1 MDFNSEDSATPLDKL
16 HCPHCNRPFDS
27 LRALNGHVTKAH
39 ESYSNTQLPPQIQLP
54 RHLGQQYLLLHQAS
68 TSREGS
74 VHSNASAEEEDI
86 LHVESSQ
93 EWQEPEEPPDDD
105 DAERLSPQ
113 EEEYHNHEIGAI
125 DLPSEAESNPQ
136 DADDLSIAETLYS
149 DSDSLPPM
157 LGQQQWLEDWDEDD
171 SESPPNPTCRREV
184 GEDAGDDGDDE
195 EEEEL
200 FHHFPSPATEN
211 SYSHLDPLGLF
222 SKPTDNTNTNAP
234 APDPMKS
241 QDALLVLHERKKK
254 TCAQSSPLSQSHIA
268 AIELMARLHKSN
280 SPLLM
285 YDEMAAW
292 SAKCLPQPERPL
304 LSRKHLLSFLQER
317 YSLES
322 LKPMRKKVYLPS
334 QKITIT
340 VTCQNLVAEI
350 FSKLTNPAIFNPESV
365 LFNPQDPCAP
375 IYQSE
380 GDIGDSNTGEVWGMG
395 EEKYCTNPTDQ
406 LFSLDMFID
415 GTPLSQNGTG
425 NLNIEPVSMN
435 FLALKRAIR
444 VRPEAEFR
452 LGYIRDYHAKI
463 NPTEELAAD
472 TDAKEKANFQT
483 GIMGSIQDY
492 HAILGAVFEDL
503 VSIQERGG
511 LKWNWAL
518 LGDGFAN
525 QEVMLKMPIE
535 KIRGDTVGHNKLC
548 GVKGRRTCRY
558 CNTPPNKLST
568 RSAGFQLTQMETVQR
583 MAHSSNTGRKNNYFE
598 RNRYHPLKENAF
610 YRIQFCD
617 QKGGI
622 FQCCPGELLHQFQQ
636 GMMKYGLAGCFEM
649 KSIPVSEHRV
659 STFSNSI
666 L

>member
-1 MDFNSEDSATPLDKL
+1 MDLDSDSPDEL
-16 HCPHCNRPFDS
+16 HCPHCNRPFNS
-27 LRALNGHVTKAH
+27 LRALNGHITKTH

-68 TSREGS
+68 REGS
-74 VHSNASAEEEDI
+74 VHSEESQEPEDI

-93 EWQEPEEPPDDD
+93 EEPQEDTDDT
-105 DAERLSPQ
+105 ERLSPQ
-113 EEEYHNHEIGAI
+113 EEEYNPQEEEYHEHQGGAI
-125 DLPSEAESNPQ
+125 DLHDEAESNPQ

-149 DSDSLPPM
+149 DSDSLPP
-157 LGQQQWLEDWDEDD
+157 LQGQQQWLEDWDEID
-171 SESPPNPTCRREV
+171 SESSPTSRIDE
-184 GEDAGDDGDDE
+184 EEEDDGDDE
-195 EEEEL
+195 EEEEF
-200 FHHFPSPATEN
+200 FHHFPSPTHLPSDDAEN
-211 SYSHLDPLGLF
+211 IYSYLDPLGLF
-222 SKPTDNTNTNAP
+222 SNPPDNTNLTAS
-234 APDPMKS
+234 DPMKS

-285 YDEMAAW
+285 YDEMASW

-322 LKPMRKKVYLPS
+322 LKPIRKKVYLPS

-350 FSKLTNPAIFNPESV
+350 FSKLTNPALFNPQSV

-375 IYQSE
+375 IYQHE

-425 NLNIEPVSMN
+425 NLNIEPVSAN

-463 NPTEELAAD
+463 NPTEELVAD
-472 TDAKEKANFQT
+472 TDAKEKASFQT

-518 LGDGFAN
+518 LGNGFAN

-568 RSAGFQLTQMETVQR
+568 RSSGFKLTQMETVKG
-583 MAHSSNTGRKNNYFE
+583 MAHSSNTGRKNQYFE
-598 RNRYHPLKENAF
+598 RHRYHPLKENAF

-659 STFSNSI
+659 SNFSKFI
-666 L
+666 